1 MLFLDHSS
9 ACRSTME
16 GLLIWSTLFNQEVL
30 NQVTQFIR
38 ISSQELVHIMI
49 MSRTT
54 DGRYGVV
61 VYLDRVIFNVSCIL
75 CIYEFHTSS
84 SPNYESKIK

>member
-49 MSRTT
+49 MSRTR

-61 VYLDRVIFNVSCIL
+61 VYLDGVIFNVSCVLCMYMNFIL
-75 CIYEFHTSS
+75 LAALTMRVR
-84 SPNYESKIK
+84 